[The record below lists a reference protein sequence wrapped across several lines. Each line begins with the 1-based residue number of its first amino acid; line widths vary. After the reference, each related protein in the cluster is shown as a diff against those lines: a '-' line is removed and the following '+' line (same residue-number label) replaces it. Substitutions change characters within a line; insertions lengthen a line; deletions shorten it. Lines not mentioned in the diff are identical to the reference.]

1 MTITY
6 TPDHYIKGLNIH
18 SVRDLFRPAIVSAD
32 LDLTFRRQSKKSR
45 LYKKAFLLLAFLE
58 AAEGFTYTFDA
69 HFDKHAKHCA
79 MPLPLYIMEIEIIAC
94 KWHVAPNMLCTFKD
108 FKSKF
113 FQILRAGKAKS
124 LVPKEPREVVEAET
138 IEELQKLKGE
148 FVREFSGVLSY
159 LGHRGNCC
167 DDTYPPENKR
177 NDPQAG
183 DNSILFPR
191 TGESLPPFI

>member
-1 MTITY
+1 
-6 TPDHYIKGLNIH
+6 
-18 SVRDLFRPAIVSAD
+18 
-32 LDLTFRRQSKKSR
+32 
-45 LYKKAFLLLAFLE
+45 
-58 AAEGFTYTFDA
+58 
-69 HFDKHAKHCA
+69 
-79 MPLPLYIMEIEIIAC
+79 MEIETIAC

-167 DDTYPPENKR
+167 DDTYPPEKKLK
-177 NDPQAG
+177 DPQAG
-183 DNSILFPR
+183 VIRLFFPEQEKAYHLLFNEFQFFDE
-191 TGESLPPFI
+191 TTVGMSWFN